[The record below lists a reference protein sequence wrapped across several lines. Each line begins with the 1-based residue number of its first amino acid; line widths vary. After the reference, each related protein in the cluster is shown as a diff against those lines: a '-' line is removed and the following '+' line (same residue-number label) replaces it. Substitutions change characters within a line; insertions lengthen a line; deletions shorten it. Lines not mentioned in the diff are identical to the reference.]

1 MAVEKILVPD
11 IGDDG
16 TVEVID
22 IMIKNSDSVDT
33 DQSLIVLESDKA
45 SMEIP
50 SDKSGIIKNIYLKKG
65 DKVKTG
71 DLIADIEVLKLTS
84 TMNKEVL
91 SQPNLEGA
99 NVTQA
104 AKQSQKVCLPDLG
117 TDEKVSVIEILVKP
131 GQHVEKDDSL
141 LTLESDKA
149 SMDIPAEFSGT
160 IDEVLV
166 TEGQMVSSGDSFAMM
181 TSVGT
186 GDSVSAAMEE
196 KVPTEQIQTKDT
208 GAQQSQPAAPLAAQN
223 TGAVYAGPSARKL
236 ARQLGID
243 INACK
248 GTGKNARI
256 LVEDVALFAKSIID
270 SASSTSS
277 TFSIASRSV
286 PDFSKFGPVVVKDLS
301 RIKQKTAQNLQN
313 THMTVPP
320 VTQFD
325 KADIT
330 NLELF
335 RQENKKEIEN
345 QGGKLTMILFVMKAL
360 VASLKK
366 YPQFNS
372 SLSECGKQIIEKK
385 YFHIGVAVDTPN
397 GLVVPVVQN
406 VDTKSILDLS
416 QDLVEI
422 SQLARKGQL
431 KPAQMQ
437 GSSMTIS
444 SLGGIGGT
452 AFTPIVNWPDVA
464 ILGLSAIKVEPFYNG
479 TDFEP
484 RKMLPLSLS
493 YDHRV
498 IDGAEAA
505 RFIVDL
511 KKNLEDLRRV
521 LF

>member
-22 IMIKNSDSVDT
+22 IMIKKNAQVELE
-33 DQSLIVLESDKA
+33 QVLIVLESDKA

-50 SDKSGIIKNIYLKKG
+50 SDKSGVIKKIHLKKG

-71 DLIADIEVLKLTS
+71 DLIADIELV
-84 TMNKEVL
+84 
-91 SQPNLEGA
+91 
-99 NVTQA
+99 
-104 AKQSQKVCLPDLG
+104 AKASSDNADKVEAKPGKNETDVKAKKQQQMLLPDLG
-117 TDEKVSVIEILVKP
+117 TDDQVSVIEILIKP
-131 GQHVEKDDSL
+131 GQLIEKDDSL

-160 IDEVLV
+160 INKVHV
-166 TEGQMVSSGDSFAMM
+166 TKGQMVKSGELFATASISEDVAQAPKSSSSELLSTEKSSIESVSQQEVVQEAPTLSSSG
-181 TSVGT
+181 T
-186 GDSVSAAMEE
+186 
-196 KVPTEQIQTKDT
+196 
-208 GAQQSQPAAPLAAQN
+208 
-223 TGAVYAGPSARKL
+223 VYAGPAARKL
-236 ARQLGID
+236 ARQLGVD
-243 INACK
+243 IASCK
-248 GTGKNARI
+248 GTGKKARV
-256 LVEDVALFAKSIID
+256 LVEDVALYAKSLIER
-270 SASSTSS
+270 SKSNTG
-277 TFSIASRSV
+277 FSLASRPV
-286 PDFSKFGPVVVKDLS
+286 PDFSKFGSVTIKDLS
-301 RIKQKTAQNLQN
+301 RIKQKTAQNLQA
-313 THMTVPP
+313 THMSVPP

-330 NLELF
+330 DLELF
-335 RQENKKEIEN
+335 RQENKKSIAD

-372 SLSECGKQIIEKK
+372 SLSECGKKIIEKQF
-385 YFHIGVAVDTPN
+385 FHIGVAADTPN

-406 VDTKSILDLS
+406 VDTKSILELS
-416 QDLVEI
+416 QDLVEM
-422 SQLARKGQL
+422 SQSARKGQL

-464 ILGLSAIKVEPFYNG
+464 ILGLSAIQVEPVYNG
-479 TDFEP
+479 TSFEP
-484 RKMLPLSLS
+484 RQMLPLSLS

-511 KKNLEDLRRV
+511 KRNLEDLRRV